1 MKTLAYH
8 SPFLPQKSGI
18 SHYSSELLSALKAHY
33 DITLVS
39 DETELLD
46 QEFPIITYERFYELM
61 SDESTA
67 FDRVIYNMGNN
78 TKFHKIIYECSIKH
92 SGVVILHD
100 FFISGFIGDYHNWD
114 SNNLIKFISKHY
126 DIKAALEYFFNNY
139 EIFEK
144 KYPLNLPLIE
154 HSKAVIVHTKQ
165 AIDLALKFYKNN
177 DFLNI
182 VPHLRINEE
191 IYKNENKS
199 LLKLNNTRVY
209 GVFGYLHPL
218 KQNMEILYSWHRVM
232 NDKNARLFFVGSI
245 SDGQDEY
252 LAKIQNFIKEKN
264 ITNVEFIGW
273 ADSKI
278 YKEYLQACD
287 ICICLRK
294 IHLGEASGVILD
306 SMNYENTIITNFSGF
321 DECAIYVPEVSDDG
335 NELDAALLKAYNS
348 DDSLAKRAKERII
361 KEHDPDMCAKK
372 IFEITERAY
381 SEPKELKCFKNRI
394 LVDITYVLIND
405 LQTGI
410 SRVVWNELNAL
421 MQSTTIPIIAVYF
434 NGSTY
439 NSANTFMAKKLG
451 FPCPLDNE
459 IITPQKGDIFYAL
472 DFSVMYRCE
481 PEIPLLEAQK
491 NGFFDELKKA
501 GGKIFVRVY
510 DLLPLTH
517 PEFFPYHAGELHL
530 RWCELLKDIDAT
542 LLAISSRVESDL
554 KTYGFSKTK
563 TLSLASHF
571 KEYKKADKAKEPT
584 FICVGTIEERKGIK
598 AICLAFERLALI
610 GANAKLIIVGRM
622 GRVDDDFR
630 AFLEHG
636 EHKNIIYKGFCSD
649 DELAELYATSHALIA
664 ASYDE
669 GFGLPLIESGLPVI
683 ARDIEIFREVL
694 GGSALYFK
702 DNLELMNILINYKN
716 ISLLPPKNTRT
727 WGDVANELLEIFG
740 V

>member
-61 SDESTA
+61 SDENTA

-78 TKFHKIIYECSIKH
+78 PLHDNIYECALNYPS
-92 SGVVILHD
+92 VVILHD
-100 FFISGFIGDYHNWD
+100 FFIPIFMRACYDYDDILQKEIFKEYGFQG
-114 SNNLIKFISKHY
+114 LF
-126 DIKAALEYFFNNY
+126 EYFYNSY
-139 EIFEK
+139 ESFAK
-144 KYPLNLPLIE
+144 KYPLNRSLIE
-154 HSKAVIVHTKQ
+154 CSKTIIVHTKK
-165 AIDLALKFYKNN
+165 AFSLANEIYKNN

-182 VPHLRINEE
+182 MPLLRQNISL
-191 IYKNENKS
+191 NKIKAKKE
-199 LLKLNNTRVY
+199 LKLENTKTF
-209 GVFGYLHPL
+209 GVFGFTHPI
-218 KQNMEILYSWHRVM
+218 KQNLELLRSWARVM
-232 NDKNARLFFVGSI
+232 KDKNAVLFIVGENGLP
-245 SDGQDEY
+245 DFNEKLKNF
-252 LAKIQNFIKEKN
+252 LAEQN
-264 ITNVEFIGW
+264 ITNAYIIGW
-273 ADSKI
+273 ADDEL
-278 YKEYLQACD
+278 YKRYLSACD
-287 ICICLRK
+287 VSICLRK
-294 IHLGEASGVILD
+294 THLGEASAALLD
-306 SMNYENTIITNFSGF
+306 CLNYQTTTITNFSGF
-321 DECAIYVPEVSDDG
+321 DDCAIYVPEVSDDG
-335 NELDAALLKAYNS
+335 HELDTALLKAYNS

-394 LVDITYVLIND
+394 LVDISAVFRTD
-405 LQTGI
+405 PQTGI
-410 SRVVWNELNAL
+410 SRVVWQELNAL
-421 MQSTTIPIIAVYF
+421 FQSTTLPVIPVYF
-434 NGSTY
+434 DGHGYS
-439 NSANTFMAKKLG
+439 SANEFMLKKLALP
-451 FPCPLDNE
+451 FSINDE
-459 IITPQKGDIFYAL
+459 KIIPQKGDIFYGI
-472 DFSVMYRCE
+472 DFSVMYHCD
-481 PEIPLLEAQK
+481 PEIPILQAHK
-491 NGFFDELKKA
+491 NGFFNELKKV
-501 GGKIFVRVY
+501 GGKIFFLVH

-530 RWCELLKDIDAT
+530 HWCELLKDIDAKLIAISNRVKND
-542 LLAISSRVESDL
+542 LLA
-554 KTYGFSKTK
+554 YGFKDVCVVHHGSNKNLEIFQNIAKNKT
-563 TLSLASHF
+563 
-571 KEYKKADKAKEPT
+571 PT

-598 AICLAFERLALI
+598 AICLAFERLAMI

-622 GRVDDDFR
+622 GRVDDDFK
-630 AFLEHG
+630 AFLEQG

-683 ARDIEIFREVL
+683 ARDIEVFREVL
-694 GGSALYFK
+694 GDNALYFK

-727 WGDVANELLEIFG
+727 WGDVAKELLELFG

>member
-92 SGVVILHD
+92 PGVVILHD

-165 AIDLALKFYKNN
+165 AMDLALKFYKNN

-232 NDKNARLFFVGSI
+232 NDKNARLFFIGSI

-335 NELDAALLKAYNS
+335 HELDAALLKAYNS

-421 MQSTTIPIIAVYF
+421 MQSTTIPIITVYF

-439 NSANTFMAKKLG
+439 NSANAFMAKKLG

-459 IITPQKGDIFYAL
+459 KIIPQKGDIFYAL

-501 GGKIFVRVY
+501 GGKVFVRVY

-542 LLAISSRVESDL
+542 LLAISNRVESDL

-622 GRVDDDFR
+622 GRVDDDFK
-630 AFLEHG
+630 AFLEQG
-636 EHKNIIYKGFCSD
+636 EHENIIYKGFCSD

-727 WGDVANELLEIFG
+727 WGDVAKELLEIFG

>member
-61 SDESTA
+61 SDENTA

-92 SGVVILHD
+92 PGVVILHD

-165 AIDLALKFYKNN
+165 AMDLALKFYKNN

-182 VPHLRINEE
+182 MPLLRQNITL
-191 IYKNENKS
+191 NKIKAKKE
-199 LLKLNNTRVY
+199 LKLENTKTF
-209 GVFGYLHPL
+209 GVFGFTHPI
-218 KQNMEILYSWHRVM
+218 KQNLELLRSWARVM
-232 NDKNARLFFVGSI
+232 KDKNAVLFIVGENGLP
-245 SDGQDEY
+245 DFNEKLKNF
-252 LAKIQNFIKEKN
+252 LAEQN
-264 ITNVEFIGW
+264 ITNAYIVGW
-273 ADSKI
+273 TDDEL
-278 YKEYLQACD
+278 YKRYLSACD
-287 ICICLRK
+287 VSICLRK
-294 IHLGEASGVILD
+294 THLGEASAALLD
-306 SMNYENTIITNFSGF
+306 CLNYQTTTITNFSGF
-321 DECAIYVPEVSDDG
+321 DECAIYTPQVSDDG
-335 NELDAALLKAYNS
+335 HELDAALLKAYNS

-372 IFEITERAY
+372 IFEITERVY

-472 DFSVMYRCE
+472 DFSVMYGCE
-481 PEIPLLEAQK
+481 PEIPLLEARK

-501 GGKIFVRVY
+501 GGKVFVRVY

-530 RWCELLKDIDAT
+530 RWCELLKDLDAT

-571 KEYKKADKAKEPT
+571 KEYKKANKTSEPT

-598 AICLAFERLALI
+598 AICLAFERLVLI

-630 AFLEHG
+630 AFLERS
-636 EHKNIIYKGFCSD
+636 EHENIIYKGFCSD

-683 ARDIEIFREVL
+683 ARDIEVFREVL
-694 GGSALYFK
+694 GDNALYFK

-727 WGDVANELLEIFG
+727 WGDVANELLELFG

>member
-61 SDESTA
+61 SDENTA

-165 AIDLALKFYKNN
+165 AMDLALKFYKNN

-182 VPHLRINEE
+182 MPLLRQNISL
-191 IYKNENKS
+191 NKIKAKKE
-199 LLKLNNTRVY
+199 LKLENTKTF
-209 GVFGYLHPL
+209 GVFGFTHPI
-218 KQNMEILYSWHRVM
+218 KQNLELLRSWARVM
-232 NDKNARLFFVGSI
+232 KDKNAVLFIVGENGLP
-245 SDGQDEY
+245 DFNEKLKNF
-252 LAKIQNFIKEKN
+252 LAEQN
-264 ITNVEFIGW
+264 ITNAYIVGW
-273 ADSKI
+273 ADDEL
-278 YKEYLQACD
+278 YKRYLSACD
-287 ICICLRK
+287 VSICLRK
-294 IHLGEASGVILD
+294 THLGEASAALLD
-306 SMNYENTIITNFSGF
+306 CLNYQTTTITNFSGF
-321 DECAIYVPEVSDDG
+321 DECAIYVSEVSDDG
-335 NELDAALLKAYNS
+335 HELDSALLKAYNS

-421 MQSTTIPIIAVYF
+421 MQSTTIPIITVYF

-472 DFSVMYRCE
+472 DFSVMYGCE
-481 PEIPLLEAQK
+481 PEIPLLEANK

-571 KEYKKADKAKEPT
+571 KEYKKADKASEPT

-622 GRVDDDFR
+622 GRVDDDFK

-636 EHKNIIYKGFCSD
+636 EHENIIYKGFCSD

-694 GGSALYFK
+694 GESALYFK

-727 WGDVANELLEIFG
+727 WGDVAKELLELFG

>member
-165 AIDLALKFYKNN
+165 AMDLALKFYKNN

-630 AFLEHG
+630 AFLERS

-727 WGDVANELLEIFG
+727 WGDVANELLELFG

>member
-8 SPFLPQKSGI
+8 SPFLPQKSGM

-165 AIDLALKFYKNN
+165 AMDLALKFYKNN

-218 KQNMEILYSWHRVM
+218 KQNIEILYSWHRVM

-481 PEIPLLEAQK
+481 PEIPLLEAHK

-501 GGKIFVRVY
+501 GGKVFVRVY

-554 KTYGFSKTK
+554 KTYGFNKTK
-563 TLSLASHF
+563 TLSLASYF

-630 AFLEHG
+630 TFLEQG
-636 EHKNIIYKGFCSD
+636 EHENIIYKGFCSD

-694 GGSALYFK
+694 GDNALYFK

>member
-61 SDESTA
+61 SDENTA

-165 AIDLALKFYKNN
+165 AMDLALKFYKNN

-182 VPHLRINEE
+182 MPLLRQNITL
-191 IYKNENKS
+191 NKIKAKKE
-199 LLKLNNTRVY
+199 LKLENTKTF
-209 GVFGYLHPL
+209 GVFGFTHPI
-218 KQNMEILYSWHRVM
+218 KQNLELLRSWARVM
-232 NDKNARLFFVGSI
+232 KDKNAVLFIVGENGLP
-245 SDGQDEY
+245 DFNEKLKNF
-252 LAKIQNFIKEKN
+252 LAEQN
-264 ITNVEFIGW
+264 ITNAYIVGW
-273 ADSKI
+273 TDDEL
-278 YKEYLQACD
+278 YKRYLSACD
-287 ICICLRK
+287 VSICLRK
-294 IHLGEASGVILD
+294 THLGEASAALLD
-306 SMNYENTIITNFSGF
+306 CLNYQTTTITNFSGF
-321 DECAIYVPEVSDDG
+321 DECAIYTPQVSDDG
-335 NELDAALLKAYNS
+335 HELDAALLKAYNS

-372 IFEITERAY
+372 IFEITERVY

-472 DFSVMYRCE
+472 DFSVMYGCE
-481 PEIPLLEAQK
+481 PEIPLLEARK

-501 GGKIFVRVY
+501 GGKVFVRVY

-530 RWCELLKDIDAT
+530 RWCELLKDLDAT

-571 KEYKKADKAKEPT
+571 KEYKKANKTSEPT

-598 AICLAFERLALI
+598 AICLAFERLVLI

-630 AFLEHG
+630 AFLERS
-636 EHKNIIYKGFCSD
+636 EHENIIYKGFCSD

-683 ARDIEIFREVL
+683 ARDIEVFREVL
-694 GGSALYFK
+694 GDNALYFK

-727 WGDVANELLEIFG
+727 WGDVANELLELFG

>member
-46 QEFPIITYERFYELM
+46 FPIITYERFYELM
-61 SDESTA
+61 SDENTA
-67 FDRVIYNMGNN
+67 FERVIYNMGNN

-139 EIFEK
+139 AIFEK

-165 AIDLALKFYKNN
+165 AMDLALKFYKNN

-182 VPHLRINEE
+182 MPLLRQNISL
-191 IYKNENKS
+191 NKIKAKKE
-199 LLKLNNTRVY
+199 LKLENTKTF
-209 GVFGYLHPL
+209 GVFGFTHPI
-218 KQNMEILYSWHRVM
+218 KQNLELLRSWARVM
-232 NDKNARLFFVGSI
+232 KDKNAVLFIVGENGLP
-245 SDGQDEY
+245 DFNEKLKNF
-252 LAKIQNFIKEKN
+252 LAEQN
-264 ITNVEFIGW
+264 ITNAYIVGW
-273 ADSKI
+273 TDEEL
-278 YKEYLQACD
+278 YKRYLSACD
-287 ICICLRK
+287 VSICLRK
-294 IHLGEASGVILD
+294 THLGEASAALLD
-306 SMNYENTIITNFSGF
+306 CLNYQTTTITNFSGF
-321 DECAIYVPEVSDDG
+321 DDCAIYLPQVSDDG
-335 NELDAALLKAYNS
+335 HELDAALLKAYNS

-394 LVDITYVLIND
+394 LVDMTYVLIDD

-410 SRVVWNELNAL
+410 SRVVWQELNAL
-421 MQSTTIPIIAVYF
+421 FQSTTLPVIPVYF
-434 NGSTY
+434 DGHGYS
-439 NSANTFMAKKLG
+439 SANELMLKKLALP
-451 FPCPLDNE
+451 FSINDE
-459 IITPQKGDIFYAL
+459 KIIPQKGDIFYGV
-472 DFSVMYRCE
+472 DFSVMYHCD
-481 PEIPLLEAQK
+481 PEIPILQAHK
-491 NGFFDELKKA
+491 NGFFNELKKV
-501 GGKIFVRVY
+501 GGKIFFLVH

-530 RWCELLKDIDAT
+530 HWCELLKDIDAKLIAISNRVKND
-542 LLAISSRVESDL
+542 LLA
-554 KTYGFSKTK
+554 YGFKDVCIVHHGSNKNLEIFQNIAKNKT
-563 TLSLASHF
+563 
-571 KEYKKADKAKEPT
+571 PT

-630 AFLEHG
+630 TFLEQG
-636 EHKNIIYKGFCSD
+636 EHENIIYKGFCSD

-694 GGSALYFK
+694 GGRALYFK

-727 WGDVANELLEIFG
+727 WGDVAKELLEIFG

>member
-78 TKFHKIIYECSIKH
+78 TKFHKIIYDCSIKH

-165 AIDLALKFYKNN
+165 AMDLALKFYKNN

-321 DECAIYVPEVSDDG
+321 DDCAIYVPEVSDDG
-335 NELDAALLKAYNS
+335 HELDAALLKAYNS

-361 KEHDPDMCAKK
+361 KEHDPDICAKK

-451 FPCPLDNE
+451 FPCSLDNE

-472 DFSVMYRCE
+472 DFSVMYHCE
-481 PEIPLLEAQK
+481 PEIPLLEAHK

-501 GGKIFVRVY
+501 GGKVFVRVY

-571 KEYKKADKAKEPT
+571 KEYKKANKAKGPT

-636 EHKNIIYKGFCSD
+636 EHENIIYKGFCSD

-683 ARDIEIFREVL
+683 ARDIEVFREVL
-694 GGSALYFK
+694 GDNALYFK

>member
-39 DETELLD
+39 DETELLN
-46 QEFPIITYERFYELM
+46 QEFSIITYERFYELM

-165 AIDLALKFYKNN
+165 AMDLALKFYKNN

-232 NDKNARLFFVGSI
+232 NDKNARLFFIGSI

-335 NELDAALLKAYNS
+335 HELDAALLKAYNS

-405 LQTGI
+405 LKTGI

-421 MQSTTIPIIAVYF
+421 MQSTTIPIITVYF

-459 IITPQKGDIFYAL
+459 IIIPQKGDIFYAL

-501 GGKIFVRVY
+501 GGKVFVRVY

-630 AFLEHG
+630 AFLEQG
-636 EHKNIIYKGFCSD
+636 EHENIIYKGFCSD
-649 DELAELYATSHALIA
+649 DELVELYATSHALIA

-683 ARDIEIFREVL
+683 ARDIEVFREVL
-694 GGSALYFK
+694 GDNAIYFK

>member
-61 SDESTA
+61 SNENTA

-78 TKFHKIIYECSIKH
+78 PLHDNIYKCALNYPS
-92 SGVVILHD
+92 VVILHD
-100 FFISGFIGDYHNWD
+100 FFIPIFMRACYDYDDILQKEIFKEYGFQG
-114 SNNLIKFISKHY
+114 LF
-126 DIKAALEYFFNNY
+126 EYFYNSY
-139 EIFEK
+139 ESFAK
-144 KYPLNLPLIE
+144 KYPLNRSLIE
-154 HSKAVIVHTKQ
+154 CSKTIIVHTKK
-165 AIDLALKFYKNN
+165 AFSLANEIYKNN

-182 VPHLRINEE
+182 MPLLRQNISL
-191 IYKNENKS
+191 NKIKAKKE
-199 LLKLNNTRVY
+199 LKLENTKTF
-209 GVFGYLHPL
+209 GVFGFTHPI
-218 KQNMEILYSWHRVM
+218 KQNLELLRSWARVM
-232 NDKNARLFFVGSI
+232 KDKNAVLFIVGENGLP
-245 SDGQDEY
+245 DFNEKLKNF
-252 LAKIQNFIKEKN
+252 LAEQN
-264 ITNVEFIGW
+264 ITNAYIIGW
-273 ADSKI
+273 ADDEL
-278 YKEYLQACD
+278 YKRYLSACD
-287 ICICLRK
+287 VSICLRK
-294 IHLGEASGVILD
+294 THLGEASAALLD
-306 SMNYENTIITNFSGF
+306 CLNYQTTTITNFSGF
-321 DECAIYVPEVSDDG
+321 DECAIYVPKVSDDG
-335 NELDAALLKAYNS
+335 HELDAALLKAYNS

-394 LVDITYVLIND
+394 LVDISAVFRTD
-405 LQTGI
+405 PQTGI
-410 SRVVWNELNAL
+410 SRVVWQELNAL
-421 MQSTTIPIIAVYF
+421 FQSTTLPVIPVYF
-434 NGSTY
+434 DGHGYS
-439 NSANTFMAKKLG
+439 SANEFMLKKLALP
-451 FPCPLDNE
+451 FSINDE
-459 IITPQKGDIFYAL
+459 KIIPQKGDIFYGI
-472 DFSVMYRCE
+472 DFSVMYHCD
-481 PEIPLLEAQK
+481 PEIPILQAHK
-491 NGFFDELKKA
+491 NGFFNELKKV
-501 GGKIFVRVY
+501 GGKIFFLVH

-530 RWCELLKDIDAT
+530 HWCELLKDIDAKLIAISNRVKND
-542 LLAISSRVESDL
+542 LLA
-554 KTYGFSKTK
+554 YGFKDVCVVHHGSNKNLEIFQNIAKNKT
-563 TLSLASHF
+563 
-571 KEYKKADKAKEPT
+571 PT

-598 AICLAFERLALI
+598 AICLAFERLAMI

-622 GRVDDDFR
+622 GRVDDDFK
-630 AFLEHG
+630 AFLEQG

-694 GGSALYFK
+694 GGNALYFK

-727 WGDVANELLEIFG
+727 WGDVAKELLEIFG

>member
-165 AIDLALKFYKNN
+165 AMDLALKFYKNN

-182 VPHLRINEE
+182 MPLLRQNISL
-191 IYKNENKS
+191 NKIKAKKE
-199 LLKLNNTRVY
+199 LKLENTKTF
-209 GVFGYLHPL
+209 GVFGFTHPI
-218 KQNMEILYSWHRVM
+218 KQNLELLHSWARVM
-232 NDKNARLFFVGSI
+232 KDKNAVLFIVGENGLP
-245 SDGQDEY
+245 DFNEKLKNF
-252 LAKIQNFIKEKN
+252 LAEQN
-264 ITNVEFIGW
+264 ITNAYIVGW
-273 ADSKI
+273 ADDEL
-278 YKEYLQACD
+278 YKRYLSACD
-287 ICICLRK
+287 VSICLRK
-294 IHLGEASGVILD
+294 THLGEASAALLD
-306 SMNYENTIITNFSGF
+306 CLNYQTTTITNFSGF

-335 NELDAALLKAYNS
+335 HELDAALLKAYNS

-361 KEHDPDMCAKK
+361 KEHDPDICAKK
-372 IFEITERAY
+372 IFEITEKAY
-381 SEPKELKCFKNRI
+381 NEPKELKCFKNRI

-421 MQSTTIPIIAVYF
+421 MQSTTIPIITVYF

-439 NSANTFMAKKLG
+439 NSANAFMAKKLG

-459 IITPQKGDIFYAL
+459 IIIPQKGDIFYAL

-481 PEIPLLEAQK
+481 PEIPLLEAHK

-501 GGKIFVRVY
+501 GGKVFVRVY

-571 KEYKKADKAKEPT
+571 KEYKKANKTSEPT

-598 AICLAFERLALI
+598 AICLAFERLAMI

-630 AFLEHG
+630 AFLEQGGH
-636 EHKNIIYKGFCSD
+636 ENIIYK
-649 DELAELYATSHALIA
+649 
-664 ASYDE
+664 
-669 GFGLPLIESGLPVI
+669 
-683 ARDIEIFREVL
+683 
-694 GGSALYFK
+694 
-702 DNLELMNILINYKN
+702 
-716 ISLLPPKNTRT
+716 
-727 WGDVANELLEIFG
+727 
-740 V
+740 

>member
-165 AIDLALKFYKNN
+165 AMDLALKFYKNN

-321 DECAIYVPEVSDDG
+321 DDCAIYVPEVSDDG
-335 NELDAALLKAYNS
+335 HELDAALLKAYNS

-451 FPCPLDNE
+451 FPCSLDNE
-459 IITPQKGDIFYAL
+459 IIIPQKGDIFYAL

-481 PEIPLLEAQK
+481 PEIPLLEAHK

-501 GGKIFVRVY
+501 GGKVFVRVY

-571 KEYKKADKAKEPT
+571 KEYKKADKAKGPT

-636 EHKNIIYKGFCSD
+636 EHENIIYKGFCSD
-649 DELAELYATSHALIA
+649 DELIELYATSHALIA

-683 ARDIEIFREVL
+683 AGIETAGNMIKTS
-694 GGSALYFK
+694 GGSFEWFTSVIGTLS
-702 DNLELMNILINYKN
+702 EVMNASGSETANAIN
-716 ISLLPPKNTRT
+716 IF
-727 WGDVANELLEIFG
+727 VA
-740 V
+740 

>member
-165 AIDLALKFYKNN
+165 AMDLALKFYKNN

-321 DECAIYVPEVSDDG
+321 DDCAIYVPEVSDDG
-335 NELDAALLKAYNS
+335 HELDAALLKAYNS

-451 FPCPLDNE
+451 FPCSLDNE
-459 IITPQKGDIFYAL
+459 IIIPQKGDIFYAL

-481 PEIPLLEAQK
+481 PEIPLLEAHK

-501 GGKIFVRVY
+501 GGKVFVRVY

-571 KEYKKADKAKEPT
+571 KEYKKADKAKGPT

-636 EHKNIIYKGFCSD
+636 EHENIIYKGFCSD
-649 DELAELYATSHALIA
+649 DELIELYATSHALIA

-683 ARDIEIFREVL
+683 ARDIEVFREVL
-694 GGSALYFK
+694 GDNALYFK

>member
-165 AIDLALKFYKNN
+165 AMDLALKFYKNN

-321 DECAIYVPEVSDDG
+321 DDCAIYVPQVSDDG
-335 NELDAALLKAYNS
+335 HELDAALLKAYNS

-439 NSANTFMAKKLG
+439 NSANAFMAKKLG

-459 IITPQKGDIFYAL
+459 IIIPQKGDIFYAL

-501 GGKIFVRVY
+501 GGKVFVRVY

-571 KEYKKADKAKEPT
+571 KEYKKANKTSEPT

-630 AFLEHG
+630 AFLKQG
-636 EHKNIIYKGFCSD
+636 EHENIIYKGFCSD

-683 ARDIEIFREVL
+683 ARDIEVFREVL
-694 GGSALYFK
+694 GDNALYFK

>member
-78 TKFHKIIYECSIKH
+78 TKFHKIIYDCSIKH

-165 AIDLALKFYKNN
+165 AMDLALKFYKNN

-335 NELDAALLKAYNS
+335 HELDAALLKAYNS

-421 MQSTTIPIIAVYF
+421 MQSTTIPIITVYF

-439 NSANTFMAKKLG
+439 NSANAFMAKKLG

-459 IITPQKGDIFYAL
+459 IIIPQKGDIFYAL

-481 PEIPLLEAQK
+481 PEIPLLEAHK

-501 GGKIFVRVY
+501 GGKVFVRVY

-571 KEYKKADKAKEPT
+571 KEYKKADKASEPT

-622 GRVDDDFR
+622 GRVDDDFK
-630 AFLEHG
+630 AFLEQG
-636 EHKNIIYKGFCSD
+636 EHENIIYKGFCSD

-683 ARDIEIFREVL
+683 ARDIEVFREVL
-694 GGSALYFK
+694 GDNALYFK

-727 WGDVANELLEIFG
+727 WGDVAKELLELFG

>member
-67 FDRVIYNMGNN
+67 FYRVIYNMGNN

-165 AIDLALKFYKNN
+165 AMDLALKFYKNN

-321 DECAIYVPEVSDDG
+321 DDCAIYVPEVSDDG
-335 NELDAALLKAYNS
+335 HELDAALLKAYNS

-361 KEHDPDMCAKK
+361 KEHDPNMCAKK

-439 NSANTFMAKKLG
+439 NSANAFMAKKLG
-451 FPCPLDNE
+451 FPCSLDNE
-459 IITPQKGDIFYAL
+459 IITPQKSDIFYAL
-472 DFSVMYRCE
+472 DFSVMYGCE
-481 PEIPLLEAQK
+481 PEIPLLEAHK

-501 GGKIFVRVY
+501 GGKVFVRVY

-571 KEYKKADKAKEPT
+571 KEYKKADKASEPT

-636 EHKNIIYKGFCSD
+636 KHKNIIYKGFCSD

-694 GGSALYFK
+694 GVSALYFK

-727 WGDVANELLEIFG
+727 WRDVANELLELFG

>member
-46 QEFPIITYERFYELM
+46 QEFPIITYKRFYELM
-61 SDESTA
+61 SNENTA

-78 TKFHKIIYECSIKH
+78 TKFHKIIYDCSIKH

-165 AIDLALKFYKNN
+165 AMDLALKFYKNN

-182 VPHLRINEE
+182 VPHLRVNEKV
-191 IYKNENKS
+191 YKNKD
-199 LLKLNNTRVY
+199 LLNLNNAKIY

-218 KQNMEILYSWHRVM
+218 KQNMEILHSWNRVM
-232 NDKNARLFFVGSI
+232 KDKNAHLFFIGSI

-321 DECAIYVPEVSDDG
+321 DDCAIYVPEVSDDG
-335 NELDAALLKAYNS
+335 HELDAALLKAYNS

-381 SEPKELKCFKNRI
+381 SYPKELKCFKNRI

-410 SRVVWNELNAL
+410 SRVVWQELNAL
-421 MQSTTIPIIAVYF
+421 FQSTTLPVIPVYF
-434 NGSTY
+434 DGHGYS
-439 NSANTFMAKKLG
+439 SANEFMLKKLALP
-451 FPCPLDNE
+451 FSINDE
-459 IITPQKGDIFYAL
+459 KIIPQKGDIFYAL
-472 DFSVMYRCE
+472 DFSVMHRCE
-481 PEIPLLEAQK
+481 PEIPLLEAHK

-501 GGKIFVRVY
+501 GGKVFVRVY

-571 KEYKKADKAKEPT
+571 KEYKKTNKTSEPT

-630 AFLEHG
+630 AFLEQG

-649 DELAELYATSHALIA
+649 DELAELYTTSHALIA

-683 ARDIEIFREVL
+683 ARDIEVFREVL
-694 GGSALYFK
+694 GDNALYFK

-727 WGDVANELLEIFG
+727 WGDVAKELLEIFG

>member
-165 AIDLALKFYKNN
+165 AMDLALKFYKNN

-321 DECAIYVPEVSDDG
+321 DDCAIYVPRVSYDG
-335 NELDAALLKAYNS
+335 HELDAALLKAYNS

-451 FPCPLDNE
+451 FPCSLDNE

-501 GGKIFVRVY
+501 GGKVFVRVY

-571 KEYKKADKAKEPT
+571 KEYKKADKASEPT

-630 AFLEHG
+630 TFLEQG
-636 EHKNIIYKGFCSD
+636 EHENIIYKGFCSD

-683 ARDIEIFREVL
+683 ARDIEVFREVL
-694 GGSALYFK
+694 GDNALYFK

-727 WGDVANELLEIFG
+727 WGGVANELLKIFG

>member
-78 TKFHKIIYECSIKH
+78 TKFHKIIYDCSIKH
-92 SGVVILHD
+92 PGVVILHD

-165 AIDLALKFYKNN
+165 AMDLALKFYKNN

-182 VPHLRINEE
+182 MPLLRQNITL
-191 IYKNENKS
+191 NKIKAKKE
-199 LLKLNNTRVY
+199 LKLENTKTF
-209 GVFGYLHPL
+209 GVFGFTHPI
-218 KQNMEILYSWHRVM
+218 KQNLELLRSWARVM
-232 NDKNARLFFVGSI
+232 KDKNAVLFIVGENGLP
-245 SDGQDEY
+245 DFNEKLKNF
-252 LAKIQNFIKEKN
+252 LAEQN
-264 ITNVEFIGW
+264 ITNAYIVGW
-273 ADSKI
+273 TDDEL
-278 YKEYLQACD
+278 YKRYLSACD
-287 ICICLRK
+287 VSICLRK
-294 IHLGEASGVILD
+294 THLGEASAALLD
-306 SMNYENTIITNFSGF
+306 CLNYQTTTITNFSGF
-321 DECAIYVPEVSDDG
+321 DECAIYTPQVSDDG
-335 NELDAALLKAYNS
+335 HELDAALLKAYNS

-372 IFEITERAY
+372 IFEITERVY

-472 DFSVMYRCE
+472 DFSVMYGCE
-481 PEIPLLEAQK
+481 PEIPLLEARK

-501 GGKIFVRVY
+501 GGKVFVRVY

-530 RWCELLKDIDAT
+530 RWCELLKDLDAT

-571 KEYKKADKAKEPT
+571 KEYKKANKTSEPT

-598 AICLAFERLALI
+598 AICLAFERLVLI

-630 AFLEHG
+630 AFLERS
-636 EHKNIIYKGFCSD
+636 EHENIIYKGFCSD

-683 ARDIEIFREVL
+683 ARDIEVFREVL
-694 GGSALYFK
+694 GDNALYFK

-727 WGDVANELLEIFG
+727 WGDVANELLELFG

>member
-39 DETELLD
+39 DETKLLN

-78 TKFHKIIYECSIKH
+78 PLHDNIYECALNYPS
-92 SGVVILHD
+92 VVILHD
-100 FFISGFIGDYHNWD
+100 FFIPIFMRACYDYDDILQKEIFKEYGFQG
-114 SNNLIKFISKHY
+114 LF
-126 DIKAALEYFFNNY
+126 EYFYNSY
-139 EIFEK
+139 ESFAK
-144 KYPLNLPLIE
+144 KYPLNRSLIE
-154 HSKAVIVHTKQ
+154 CSKTIIVHTKK
-165 AIDLALKFYKNN
+165 AFSLANEIYKNN

-182 VPHLRINEE
+182 MPLLRQNISL
-191 IYKNENKS
+191 NKIKAKKE
-199 LLKLNNTRVY
+199 LKLENTKTF
-209 GVFGYLHPL
+209 GVFGFTHPI
-218 KQNMEILYSWHRVM
+218 KQNLELLRSWARVM
-232 NDKNARLFFVGSI
+232 KDKNAVLFIVGENGLP
-245 SDGQDEY
+245 DFNEKLKNF
-252 LAKIQNFIKEKN
+252 LAEQN
-264 ITNVEFIGW
+264 ITNAYIIGW
-273 ADSKI
+273 ADDEL
-278 YKEYLQACD
+278 YKRYLSACD
-287 ICICLRK
+287 VSICLRK
-294 IHLGEASGVILD
+294 THLGEASAALLD
-306 SMNYENTIITNFSGF
+306 CLNYQTTTITNFSGF
-321 DECAIYVPEVSDDG
+321 DECAIYVPQVSDDG
-335 NELDAALLKAYNS
+335 HELDAALLKAYNS

-394 LVDITYVLIND
+394 LVDISAVFRTD
-405 LQTGI
+405 PQTGI
-410 SRVVWNELNAL
+410 SRVVWQELNAL
-421 MQSTTIPIIAVYF
+421 FQSTTLPVIPVYF
-434 NGSTY
+434 DGHGYS
-439 NSANTFMAKKLG
+439 SANEFMLKKLALP
-451 FPCPLDNE
+451 FSINDE
-459 IITPQKGDIFYAL
+459 KIIPQKGDIFYGV
-472 DFSVMYRCE
+472 DFSVMYHCD
-481 PEIPLLEAQK
+481 PEIPILQAHK
-491 NGFFDELKKA
+491 NGFFNELKKV
-501 GGKIFVRVY
+501 GGKIFFLVH

-530 RWCELLKDIDAT
+530 HWCELLKDIDAKLIAISNRVKND
-542 LLAISSRVESDL
+542 LLA
-554 KTYGFSKTK
+554 YGFKDVCVVHHGSNKNLEIFQNIAKNKT
-563 TLSLASHF
+563 
-571 KEYKKADKAKEPT
+571 PT

-622 GRVDDDFR
+622 GRVDDDFK

-636 EHKNIIYKGFCSD
+636 EHENIIYKGFCSD

>member
-39 DETELLD
+39 DEAELLD

-78 TKFHKIIYECSIKH
+78 TLHYNIYECALNYP
-92 SGVVILHD
+92 GVVILHD
-100 FFISGFIGDYHNWD
+100 FFIPNFMHVCYDYDDILQKEIFKEYGFQG
-114 SNNLIKFISKHY
+114 LF
-126 DIKAALEYFFNNY
+126 EYFYNSY
-139 EIFEK
+139 ESFAK
-144 KYPLNLPLIE
+144 KYPLNRSLIE
-154 HSKAVIVHTKQ
+154 CSKTIIVHTKK
-165 AIDLALKFYKNN
+165 AFSLANEVYKNN

-182 VPHLRINEE
+182 MPLLRQNISL
-191 IYKNENKS
+191 NKIKAKKE
-199 LLKLNNTRVY
+199 LKLENTKTF
-209 GVFGYLHPL
+209 GVFGFTHPI
-218 KQNMEILYSWHRVM
+218 KQNLELLRSWARVM
-232 NDKNARLFFVGSI
+232 KDKNAVLFIVGENGLP
-245 SDGQDEY
+245 DFNEKLKNF
-252 LAKIQNFIKEKN
+252 LAEQN
-264 ITNVEFIGW
+264 ITNAYIVGW
-273 ADSKI
+273 TDDEL
-278 YKEYLQACD
+278 YKRYLSACD
-287 ICICLRK
+287 VSICLRK
-294 IHLGEASGVILD
+294 THLGEASAALLD
-306 SMNYENTIITNFSGF
+306 CLNYQTTTITNFSGF
-321 DECAIYVPEVSDDG
+321 DDCAIYLPQVSDDG
-335 NELDAALLKAYNS
+335 HELDAALLKAYNS

-361 KEHDPDMCAKK
+361 KKHDPDICAKK

-381 SEPKELKCFKNRI
+381 REPKELKCFKNRI
-394 LVDITYVLIND
+394 LVDISAIFRADT
-405 LQTGI
+405 QTGI
-410 SRVVWNELNAL
+410 SRVVWQELNAL
-421 MQSTTIPIIAVYF
+421 FQSTTLPVIPVYF
-434 NGSTY
+434 DGHGYS
-439 NSANTFMAKKLG
+439 SANELMLKKLALP
-451 FPCPLDNE
+451 FSINDE
-459 IITPQKGDIFYAL
+459 KIIPQKGDIFYGV
-472 DFSVMYRCE
+472 DFSVMYHCD
-481 PEIPLLEAQK
+481 PEIPILQANK
-491 NGFFDELKKA
+491 NGFFNELKKV
-501 GGKIFVRVY
+501 GGKIFFLVH

-530 RWCELLKDIDAT
+530 HWCELLKDIDAKLIAISNRVKND
-542 LLAISSRVESDL
+542 LLA
-554 KTYGFSKTK
+554 YGFKDVCVVHHGSNKNLEIFQNIAKNKT
-563 TLSLASHF
+563 
-571 KEYKKADKAKEPT
+571 PT

-630 AFLEHG
+630 TFLERS
-636 EHKNIIYKGFCSD
+636 EHENIIYKGFCSD
-649 DELAELYATSHALIA
+649 DQLAELYATSHALIA

-683 ARDIEIFREVL
+683 ARDIEVFREVL
-694 GGSALYFK
+694 GDNALYFK

>member
-46 QEFPIITYERFYELM
+46 FPIITYERFYELM
-61 SDESTA
+61 SDENTA

-78 TKFHKIIYECSIKH
+78 TKFNKIIYECSIKH
-92 SGVVILHD
+92 PGVVILHD

-139 EIFEK
+139 AIFEK

-165 AIDLALKFYKNN
+165 AMDLALKFYKNN
-177 DFLNI
+177 NFLNI

-191 IYKNENKS
+191 IHKNENKS

-232 NDKNARLFFVGSI
+232 KDKNARLFFVGSI

-306 SMNYENTIITNFSGF
+306 SMNYENTVITNFSSF
-321 DECAIYVPEVSDDG
+321 DDCAIYVPQVSDDG
-335 NELDAALLKAYNS
+335 HELDAALLKAYNS

-381 SEPKELKCFKNRI
+381 REPKELKCFKNRI
-394 LVDITYVLIND
+394 LVDISAVFRAD
-405 LQTGI
+405 PQTGI
-410 SRVVWNELNAL
+410 SRVVWQELNAL
-421 MQSTTIPIIAVYF
+421 FQSTTLPVIPVYF
-434 NGSTY
+434 DGHGYS
-439 NSANTFMAKKLG
+439 SANEFMLKKLALP
-451 FPCPLDNE
+451 FSINDE
-459 IITPQKGDIFYAL
+459 KIIPQKGDIFYGV
-472 DFSVMYRCE
+472 DFSVMYHCD
-481 PEIPLLEAQK
+481 PEIPILQAHK
-491 NGFFDELKKA
+491 NGFFNELKKV
-501 GGKIFVRVY
+501 GGKIFFLVH

-530 RWCELLKDIDAT
+530 HWCELLKDIDAKLIAISNRVKND
-542 LLAISSRVESDL
+542 LLA
-554 KTYGFSKTK
+554 YGFKDVCVVHHGSNKNLEIFQNIAKNKT
-563 TLSLASHF
+563 
-571 KEYKKADKAKEPT
+571 PT

-630 AFLEHG
+630 TFLEQG
-636 EHKNIIYKGFCSD
+636 EHENIIYKGFCSD
-649 DELAELYATSHALIA
+649 DELVELYATSHALIA

-683 ARDIEIFREVL
+683 ARDIEVFREVL
-694 GGSALYFK
+694 GDNALYFK

-727 WGDVANELLEIFG
+727 WGDVAKELLELFG

>member
-165 AIDLALKFYKNN
+165 AMDLALKFYKNN
-177 DFLNI
+177 NFLNI

-218 KQNMEILYSWHRVM
+218 KQNMEILCSWHRVM

-321 DECAIYVPEVSDDG
+321 DECAIYVPQVSDDG
-335 NELDAALLKAYNS
+335 HELDAALLKAYNS
-348 DDSLAKRAKERII
+348 DNSLAKRAKERII

-381 SEPKELKCFKNRI
+381 S
-394 LVDITYVLIND
+394 
-405 LQTGI
+405 
-410 SRVVWNELNAL
+410 
-421 MQSTTIPIIAVYF
+421 
-434 NGSTY
+434 
-439 NSANTFMAKKLG
+439 
-451 FPCPLDNE
+451 
-459 IITPQKGDIFYAL
+459 
-472 DFSVMYRCE
+472 
-481 PEIPLLEAQK
+481 
-491 NGFFDELKKA
+491 
-501 GGKIFVRVY
+501 
-510 DLLPLTH
+510 
-517 PEFFPYHAGELHL
+517 
-530 RWCELLKDIDAT
+530 
-542 LLAISSRVESDL
+542 
-554 KTYGFSKTK
+554 
-563 TLSLASHF
+563 
-571 KEYKKADKAKEPT
+571 
-584 FICVGTIEERKGIK
+584 
-598 AICLAFERLALI
+598 
-610 GANAKLIIVGRM
+610 
-622 GRVDDDFR
+622 
-630 AFLEHG
+630 
-636 EHKNIIYKGFCSD
+636 
-649 DELAELYATSHALIA
+649 
-664 ASYDE
+664 
-669 GFGLPLIESGLPVI
+669 
-683 ARDIEIFREVL
+683 
-694 GGSALYFK
+694 
-702 DNLELMNILINYKN
+702 
-716 ISLLPPKNTRT
+716 
-727 WGDVANELLEIFG
+727 
-740 V
+740 

>member
-46 QEFPIITYERFYELM
+46 QEFPIITYKRFYELM

-165 AIDLALKFYKNN
+165 AMDLALKFYKNN

-218 KQNMEILYSWHRVM
+218 KQNMEILCSWHRVM

-335 NELDAALLKAYNS
+335 HELDAALLKAYNS

-361 KEHDPDMCAKK
+361 KEHNPDMCAKK

-491 NGFFDELKKA
+491 NGFFDKLKKV
-501 GGKIFVRVY
+501 GGKVFVRVY

-622 GRVDDDFR
+622 GRVDDDFK
-630 AFLEHG
+630 AFLEQG
-636 EHKNIIYKGFCSD
+636 EHENIIYKGFCSD

-694 GGSALYFK
+694 GDNALYFK

-727 WGDVANELLEIFG
+727 WGDVAKELLEIFG

>member
-61 SDESTA
+61 SDENTA

-165 AIDLALKFYKNN
+165 AMDLALKFYKNN

-321 DECAIYVPEVSDDG
+321 DDCAIYVPEVSDDG
-335 NELDAALLKAYNS
+335 HELDAALLKAYNS

-361 KEHDPDMCAKK
+361 KEHNPDMCAKK

-451 FPCPLDNE
+451 FPCSLDNE

-622 GRVDDDFR
+622 GRVDDDFK

-636 EHKNIIYKGFCSD
+636 EHENIIYKGFCSD

-694 GGSALYFK
+694 GGRALYFK

>member
-39 DETELLD
+39 DETKLLD
-46 QEFPIITYERFYELM
+46 QEFPIITYEHFYELM
-61 SDESTA
+61 SNENTA

-78 TKFHKIIYECSIKH
+78 TKFHKIIYDCSIKH

-165 AIDLALKFYKNN
+165 AMDLALKFYKNN

-321 DECAIYVPEVSDDG
+321 DDCAIYVPEVSDDG
-335 NELDAALLKAYNS
+335 HELDAALLKAYNS

-361 KEHDPDMCAKK
+361 KEHDPNMCAKK

-381 SEPKELKCFKNRI
+381 NEPKELKCFKNRI

-439 NSANTFMAKKLG
+439 NSANAFMAKKLG

-459 IITPQKGDIFYAL
+459 IIIPQKGDIFYAL

-481 PEIPLLEAQK
+481 PEIPLLEARK

-501 GGKIFVRVY
+501 GGKVFVRVY

-571 KEYKKADKAKEPT
+571 KEYKKADKAKGPT

-598 AICLAFERLALI
+598 AICLAFERLAMI

-622 GRVDDDFR
+622 GRVDDDFK
-630 AFLEHG
+630 AFLEQG